1 MFLSE
6 QIPSHSQSIT
16 PIDFKRL
23 ATISFNSFV
32 LIKSAHSELHVVF
45 LKGQFFIRILYTKII
60 ICYNLNMKNILF
72 VIDDIEYKYFE
83 FNKLVTNF
91 WLIWEYL
98 NRNNNVYI
106 TLKNRLYLKQNVA
119 FCMSNK
125 VYQENNDIKFINI
138 TQKIKL
144 NDFDEIFFRPDPP
157 VDTDYINAAYILSY
171 VDKTKTFILNDPK
184 SIIIKNEKLYI
195 NEFQGLIPE
204 NIVSANEKIIKEFLF
219 EKKEII
225 IKPLNRCFGSGVF
238 YLNSNDK
245 NINSILT
252 TATNNY
258 KTQVMVQEYLPQIV
272 NGDKRLIYVCGKI
285 YDYCVS
291 KVATNND
298 FKFNEHNKD
307 TLKFAQLTKEER
319 LIEQKVKDKF
329 EKDGVYLAGLDVID
343 GKIIEINITSP
354 CFFINEINNIFKIEF
369 EKMIVDKIE
378 QYINQR
384 MKGLLEFV

>member
-1 MFLSE
+1 MFFSE
-6 QIPSHSQSIT
+6 QIPSQSQSIT

-72 VIDDIEYKYFE
+72 VIDDVEYKYFE

-98 NRNNNVYI
+98 NRNNSVFI
-106 TLKNRLYLKQNVA
+106 TLKKWLYLKRDVPYCIA
-119 FCMSNK
+119 NK
-125 VYQENNDIKFINI
+125 TYQENGDIKF
-138 TQKIKL
+138 QKNTMDIKL
-144 NDFDEIFFRPDPP
+144 NDFDMVFFRPDPP
-157 VDTDYINAAYILSY
+157 VDIDYINAGYVLSY
-171 VDKTKTFILNDPK
+171 VDKSKTLVLNDANA
-184 SIIIKNEKLYI
+184 IINKNEKLYI
-195 NEFQGLIPE
+195 NEFQDIIPD
-204 NIVSANEKIIKEFLF
+204 NIVSADEKTIKKFLF

-238 YLNSNDK
+238 YLNDTDK
-245 NINSILT
+245 NINTILI

-258 KTQVMVQEYLPQIV
+258 KTQVMVQEYLPQIK
-272 NGDKRLIYVCGKI
+272 NGDKRLIYICGKI

-307 TLKFAQLTKEER
+307 TLKFAQLTPEEKQ
-319 LIEQKVKDKF
+319 IEQKVKTQF

-354 CFFINEINNIFKIEF
+354 CFFINEINNIFGINF
-369 EKMIVDKIE
+369 EKMIVDRIE
-378 QYINQR
+378 DYAKYRNNAP
-384 MKGLLEFV
+384 LEFV